1 MEQSEGQGNKIR
13 AAKKAKKSFTW
24 KSDFSNM
31 VRVDDP
37 RLSSPL
43 LETWMKRLVILNP
56 RSRHGKA
63 GRLFEALRPDWERK
77 LGSFELYRTRCP
89 GDATE
94 KVRSVLQKGDV
105 DQILVAG
112 GDGSV
117 NEACNGYWDKG
128 VITNPGVPL
137 GIINLGT
144 GGDFF
149 RTVTGCSGDY
159 EAALIGN
166 CFRLVDAAKVTP
178 GDGIPRYF
186 LNISSVGM
194 AGEMLRNLKAS
205 FFQNGA
211 SAYFF
216 HTLKTL
222 LGYRAKRVRVNLV
235 DETGVPRSLEVDM
248 LNLFV
253 CNGRYSGGGMQWA
266 PAAQLDDGL
275 LRLTVISGSRKWPL
289 IIQSRK
295 LYRGEVGTFPGAI
308 TFTVSGVTVRLAQTV
323 SLETDGE
330 VVELRPESAHEFHYE
345 VLPRVFPLV
354 L

>member
-1 MEQSEGQGNKIR
+1 MHRKESKEEFYIEIKFFKNGPFDGLCQASHSIE
-13 AAKKAKKSFTW
+13 
-24 KSDFSNM
+24 
-31 VRVDDP
+31 
-37 RLSSPL
+37 PL
-43 LETWMKRLVILNP
+43 MKRLIILNP

-63 GRLFEALRPDWERK
+63 GRIFEALRPELERK
-77 LGSFELYRTRCP
+77 LGSFELYLTQGP
-89 GDATE
+89 GDATK
-94 KVRSVLQKGDV
+94 KVRSVLSGGGV
-105 DQILVAG
+105 DQILIAG
-112 GDGSV
+112 GDGSI
-117 NEACNGYWDKG
+117 NEAFNGYWIEG
-128 VITNPGVPL
+128 VISNPGVPL

-144 GGDFF
+144 GGDFY
-149 RTVTGCSGDY
+149 RTVTGCNEDY

-166 CFRLVDAAKVTP
+166 RSRLVDAAKVTP

-222 LGYRAKRVRVNLV
+222 LGYRAKRVRVDLV
-235 DETGVPRSLEVDM
+235 DETGAPRSLEVDM

-266 PAAQLDDGL
+266 PTAQLDDGL
-275 LRLTVISGSRKWPL
+275 LRLTVISGPRKWPL
-289 IIQSRK
+289 IAQSGK
-295 LYRGEVGTFPGAI
+295 LYKGEVETFPGAI
-308 TFTVSGVTVRLAQTV
+308 TFAVSGVTVRSAYSV

-330 VVELRPESAHEFHYE
+330 IVELAPEAGIEFHFE